1 MKNKLLVT
9 TALVGFVAS
18 GAALAET
25 KISGGMVLGYKSIDF
40 GTANGG
46 NDGFGRETQ
55 INVAKSGDLN
65 NGLKYNS
72 GFSLEF
78 DGGSEG
84 SSTSN
89 ENVYFDVISGNTT
102 LSFGIDHLPNTSS
115 SAAPRVAEHADTTFG
130 SNGSV
135 DNNSFDYHAGAG
147 IKESFGIG
155 VIQKTNM
162 GTVFASFV
170 PNQGDNGGDDQ
181 DVGAQNTAQSNKSA
195 YNIGYRGDAGV
206 KGLNVQ
212 LVYQKETVQTSA
224 TTQDGKVKQ
233 YGIGYNFGKFAAGV
247 MVNDIDEK
255 GINTDTKSVEF
266 GVTAALND
274 KISVGINY
282 VETEGNDTGVAW
294 TADEEIMT
302 VQVGYNMG
310 PATLTLSHG
319 KLENANGL
327 STAKDIDATALRL
340 STAF

>member
-1 MKNKLLVT
+1 
-9 TALVGFVAS
+9 
-18 GAALAET
+18 
-25 KISGGMVLGYKSIDF
+25 MVLGYKSIDL
-40 GTANGG
+40 GTTNGG

-55 INVAKSGDLN
+55 INVANSGDLN
-65 NGLKYNS
+65 NGLKYNA
-72 GFSLEF
+72 GFSIEF

-102 LSFGIDHLPNTSS
+102 VSFGIDHLPNTSS

-135 DNNSFDYHAGAG
+135 DNVSFDYQGGAN
-147 IKESFGIG
+147 IKEAFGIG
-155 VIQKTNM
+155 VIQKTPM

-181 DVGAQNTAQSNKSA
+181 DVGSQATAESNKSA
-195 YNIGYRGDAGV
+195 WNIGYRGDAGV

-266 GVTAALND
+266 GATAALTD

-310 PATLTLSHG
+310 PATLSLSHG

-327 STAKDIDATALRL
+327 STAKDIDVTAVRL
-340 STAF
+340 VTAF